1 MARAGAGTRLSYRA
15 QQRRFAKSAAFPRW
29 LTVPF
34 TLIIALILWLGVLA
48 DPSGRLKAPGAGS
61 VVYVVAVVGVAVFL
75 AYTDRNADPPKKN
88 RSYRPGS
95 RGRRNVAAR

>member
-1 MARAGAGTRLSYRA
+1 MARASTGTRLSYRA

-29 LTVPF
+29 ITVPF

-48 DPSGRLKAPGAGS
+48 DPTGRLKPPGAGS
-61 VVYVVAVVGVAVFL
+61 VVYVVAVVGVAAFL
-75 AYTDRNADPPKKN
+75 AYADRNAEPSKKN
-88 RSYRPGS
+88 RSYRPGT